1 MGDFVLTGG
10 ELPAM
15 AVADAVCRMVP
26 GVLPEASCYEDESH
40 WNGLLEYPQYSRP
53 EEWHGRRVPD
63 VLLSGH
69 HGNVALWR
77 KRQSMLRTLRR
88 RPDMFR
94 EADFMGTKQDR
105 RLLSEVYEEL
115 KREKQEPST
124 TGLPGGSTD

>member
-10 ELPAM
+10 EIPAM

-26 GVLPEASCYEDESH
+26 GVLPEAACYEDESH

-53 EEWHGRRVPD
+53 EEWHGRKVPE

-69 HGNVALWR
+69 HANVAAWR
-77 KRQSMLRTLRR
+77 LRQSMLRTLRR

-94 EADFMGTKQDR
+94 EADFQGTKASR
-105 RLLSEVYEEL
+105 KLLAEVYGEL
-115 KREKQEPST
+115 EREKGST
-124 TGLPGGSTD
+124 TGLPGESTN